1 MVKVGDVCSVINKQ
15 TDKKKVKINNFFHNP
30 WKIAFLVLLS
40 IVLAFM
46 LVIGYRVSTPR
57 VTYDSK
63 TEIKTNLKDPILEV
77 SMTKDQVSRAI
88 NFYIKDLF
96 DDSGVDYVFHLDK
109 DALIDG
115 TFSLLGHDT
124 HFYLYFEPFV
134 LANGDIQLKAKD
146 LTVGTLN
153 VPISAMISYIS
164 HSVDF
169 PKWIE
174 INADEKNVVLHLQQL
189 KLANGM
195 RVKAEQINL
204 INDQIRFN
212 LYLSENNKK

>member
-1 MVKVGDVCSVINKQ
+1 MIENKEE
-15 TDKKKVKINNFFHNP
+15 KKNKMTNFFKNP
-30 WKIAFLVLLS
+30 WKVAFLSLLAI
-40 IVLAFM
+40 IVALV

-57 VTYDSK
+57 MSYDAK
-63 TEIKTNLKDPILEV
+63 NETKVNLKDPILEV
-77 SMTKDQVSRAI
+77 SMTKDQVTRAV
-88 NFYIKDLF
+88 NYYIKDLF
-96 DDSGVDYVFHLDK
+96 DSSGVDYSFHLDK
-109 DALIDG
+109 EALIDG

-134 LANGDIQLKAKD
+134 LANGDVQLKAKD

-153 VPISAMISYIS
+153 VPIPAMINYIS

-169 PKWIE
+169 PKWVE
-174 INADEKNVVLHLQQL
+174 INSDEKYITLHLQQL

-204 INDQIRFN
+204 LNDQIRFN
-212 LYLSENNKK
+212 LYLAENNKK

>member
-1 MVKVGDVCSVINKQ
+1 MVENKAE
-15 TDKKKVKINNFFHNP
+15 KKNKMINFFKNP
-30 WKIAFLVLLS
+30 WKVAFLSLLAI
-40 IVLAFM
+40 IVALV

-57 VTYDSK
+57 MNYDAK
-63 TEIKTNLKDPILEV
+63 KETKVNVKDPILEV
-77 SMTKDQVSRAI
+77 SMTKDQVTRAV
-88 NFYIKDLF
+88 NYYIKDLL
-96 DDSGVDYVFHLDK
+96 DSSGVDYSFHLDK
-109 DALIDG
+109 EALIDG

-134 LANGDIQLKAKD
+134 LANGDVQLKAKD

-153 VPISAMISYIS
+153 VPIPAMINYIS

-169 PKWIE
+169 PKWVE
-174 INADEKNVVLHLQQL
+174 INSDEKYITLHLQQL

-204 INDQIRFN
+204 LNDQIRFN
-212 LYLSENNKK
+212 LYLAENNKK

>member
-1 MVKVGDVCSVINKQ
+1 MSDTEKNNQEKRDVKQ
-15 TDKKKVKINNFFHNP
+15 FFKNP
-30 WKIAFLVLLS
+30 WKVAFITLIAILLS
-40 IVLAFM
+40 
-46 LVIGYRVSTPR
+46 LVIVVGYRISTPR
-57 VTYDSK
+57 MTYDSK
-63 TEIKTNLKDPILEV
+63 NETTVDLKDPILEV
-77 SMTKDQVSRAI
+77 SMTKDQASRAI
-88 NFYIKDLF
+88 NYYIKDLF
-96 DDSGVDYVFHLDK
+96 DSSGVDYTFHLDK

-134 LANGDIQLKAKD
+134 LANGDVQLKAKD
-146 LTVGTLN
+146 LTVGTLS
-153 VPISAMISYIS
+153 VPIPAMISYIS

-174 INADEKNVVLHLQQL
+174 INPDEQYITIHLQQM

-204 INDQIRFN
+204 VNDQIRFN
-212 LYLSENNKK
+212 LYLSDNKK

>member
-1 MVKVGDVCSVINKQ
+1 MEDKPVE
-15 TDKKKVKINNFFHNP
+15 KKKHSIKNFFKNP
-30 WKIAFLVLLS
+30 WKVAFLSLLAIIVAFVL
-40 IVLAFM
+40 V
-46 LVIGYRVSTPR
+46 VGYRVSTPR
-57 VTYDSK
+57 MTYDAK
-63 TEIKTNLKDPILEV
+63 NETKVNLKNPILEV
-77 SMTKDQVSRAI
+77 SMTKDQVNRAI
-88 NFYIKDLF
+88 NYYIKDLF
-96 DDSGVDYVFHLDK
+96 DSSGVDYSFHLDK

-124 HFYLYFEPFV
+124 HFYLSFEPFV
-134 LANGDIQLKAKD
+134 LANGDVQLKAKD

-153 VPISAMISYIS
+153 VPIPAMISYIS

-169 PKWIE
+169 PKWVE
-174 INADEKNVVLHLQQL
+174 INADEKYIILHLQQL

-204 INDQIRFN
+204 VNDQIRFN

>member
-1 MVKVGDVCSVINKQ
+1 M
-15 TDKKKVKINNFFHNP
+15 TDKEKSKQKKKKTKKFFENP
-30 WKIAFLVLLS
+30 WKIAFLTLIAI
-40 IVLAFM
+40 IVS
-46 LVIGYRVSTPR
+46 LVIVVSYRISTPR
-57 VTYDSK
+57 MTYDTK
-63 TEIKTNLKDPILEV
+63 KETTIDLKDPILEV
-77 SMTKDQVSRAI
+77 SMTKDQVNRAI
-88 NFYIKDLF
+88 NYYIKDLF
-96 DDSGVDYVFHLDK
+96 DSSGVDYTFHLDK

-134 LANGDIQLKAKD
+134 LANGDVQLKAKD
-146 LTVGTLN
+146 LTVGTLS
-153 VPISAMISYIS
+153 VPIPAMINYIS

-174 INADEKNVVLHLQQL
+174 INPDEQYITLHLQQM

-204 INDQIRFN
+204 VNDQIRFN
-212 LYLSENNKK
+212 LYLSDNKK